1 MVLLASHCIPNC
13 YHPEEEQI
21 TVLQYLKEHESPHS
35 EAQGQKGA
43 VSEQRFVLL
52 YVLVGATDS
61 SLFSALLSFSAESP
75 LGAAMWDS

>member
-21 TVLQYLKEHESPHS
+21 VLQYLKEHESLHS
-35 EAQGQKGA
+35 EAQGWKGV

-52 YVLVGATDS
+52 YVLVGATGS
-61 SLFSALLSFSAESP
+61 SLFYVLHLSLQSR
-75 LGAAMWDS
+75 L